1 MWACLRV
8 GVWAW
13 REAWTYG
20 DRESVWR
27 TLCGHPGEYS
37 VTAFPA
43 QKAFCTCPVAH
54 QGNDLALT
62 RPPLQGSFG
71 HLSAASTTVFTRR
84 AHQHRK
90 GMTFGPR
97 FARVGCTSI
106 HQTNSERFE
115 ESDIRLG
122 HSAAQYALRNT
133 HHAPSAMG
141 KQRPEDDPR
150 DGSGRSRVSRA
161 RVSSETVLYHQKG
174 HGSLRRPDGPTGLSR
189 LGVGPEGGKSVP
201 GRGGRV
207 QCQDLSICP
216 WPEAIKVSPNK
227 RF

>member
-122 HSAAQYALRNT
+122 HSAAQYAIRTT
-133 HHAPSAMG
+133 HRPLWGSNVRKMIHETDPGGPGRRGRYGSGGGRSAS
-141 KQRPEDDPR
+141 DPR
-150 DGSGRSRVSRA
+150 PAGRRAPRRCPPRRQSGPGPAPV
-161 RVSSETVLYHQKG
+161 VQT
-174 HGSLRRPDGPTGLSR
+174 RRGA
-189 LGVGPEGGKSVP
+189 GG
-201 GRGGRV
+201 
-207 QCQDLSICP
+207 
-216 WPEAIKVSPNK
+216 
-227 RF
+227 